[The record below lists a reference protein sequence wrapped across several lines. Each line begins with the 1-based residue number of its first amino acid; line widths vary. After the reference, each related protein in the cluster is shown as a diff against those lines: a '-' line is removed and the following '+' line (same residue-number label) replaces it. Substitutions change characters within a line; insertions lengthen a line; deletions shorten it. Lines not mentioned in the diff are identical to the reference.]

1 VIDEVSRRTMTIAS
15 DEAAKAISTADPA
28 DAAVL
33 EKVSHWFAEHGVA
46 WSGTPAEL
54 AGILGCPTE
63 QLVHAIEV
71 ASATLLV
78 SGIAGSVCKRP
89 GLPTVICLRRLE
101 EICDECEFSP
111 DPCDKDSHD
120 KAPYDTAPCDTA
132 PSQNLAEPDSN
143 DAQPAPQNIA
153 EDNSQAPTEDL
164 STSADPGEAVDT
176 EWRNKL
182 VMGALTPVDDAAH
195 AQRGK
200 FLWKALIVLA
210 LLVAVAMTNHRINSL
225 VSRIGS
231 RFKSLVA
238 RPAPE
243 SPREIAGNG
252 TPHPNSGGSQQT
264 SPSTSREVSA
274 LYEQAKANDPAA
286 QYTLGLKLL
295 QGDGVPPNEAEAI
308 TWFRQAAQRGNPSAE
323 FQLGTAYMLGRGV
336 RQDSVEGYT
345 WLTLASKNGDTQ
357 AEQSLREL
365 TPKLSPSEMARV
377 RFNLAE
383 MYRQGIGTGADKR
396 TAYVWYVLAE
406 AAGEKDSTKAKLD
419 LARSMSQAQ
428 VADATT
434 EALTWLRRHRM

>member
-1 VIDEVSRRTMTIAS
+1 MIDEVSRRTMTLAS
-15 DEAAKAISTADPA
+15 DEAAKAISTADPG

-33 EKVSHWFAEHGVA
+33 EKVSHWFAQHGVA

-111 DPCDKDSHD
+111 DPCDTNPYD
-120 KAPYDTAPCDTA
+120 KAPYDTAP
-132 PSQNLAEPDSN
+132 SQNLAAPDSN
-143 DAQPAPQNIA
+143 DAQSVPENVA

-164 STSADPGEAVDT
+164 SPSADPGEAVDT

-182 VMGALTPVDDAAH
+182 VMGALTPVEDAADG
-195 AQRGK
+195 QRGK

-210 LLVAVAMTNHRINSL
+210 LLFPVAMTSHRVNSL
-225 VSRIGS
+225 ASRIGS

-252 TPHPNSGGSQQT
+252 TPRSDSGSPEET
-264 SPSTSREVSA
+264 SPSTSPDTSA
-274 LYEQAKANDPAA
+274 LYERAKANDPAA

-295 QGDGVPPNEAEAI
+295 QGDGVPPNEADAI

-428 VADATT
+428 VADATA
-434 EALTWLRRHRM
+434 EAVTWLRRHRM

>member
-1 VIDEVSRRTMTIAS
+1 V
-15 DEAAKAISTADPA
+15 
-28 DAAVL
+28 
-33 EKVSHWFAEHGVA
+33 
-46 WSGTPAEL
+46 
-54 AGILGCPTE
+54 
-63 QLVHAIEV
+63 
-71 ASATLLV
+71 
-78 SGIAGSVCKRP
+78 
-89 GLPTVICLRRLE
+89 
-101 EICDECEFSP
+101 
-111 DPCDKDSHD
+111 
-120 KAPYDTAPCDTA
+120 
-132 PSQNLAEPDSN
+132 
-143 DAQPAPQNIA
+143 
-153 EDNSQAPTEDL
+153 EDNSEAPTEDL

-182 VMGALTPVDDAAH
+182 VMGALTPVEDAADG
-195 AQRGK
+195 QRGK

-210 LLVAVAMTNHRINSL
+210 LLFAVAMTNHRINSL
-225 VSRIGS
+225 ASRIGS

-252 TPHPNSGGSQQT
+252 TPRSDSGSPEET
-264 SPSTSREVSA
+264 SPSTSREISA
-274 LYEQAKANDPAA
+274 LYERATANDPAA

-295 QGDGVPPNEAEAI
+295 QGDGVPPNEADAI

-406 AAGEKDSTKAKLD
+406 AGGEKDSTKAKLD

-428 VADATT
+428 VADATA
-434 EALTWLRRHRM
+434 EAVTWLRRHRM

>member
-33 EKVSHWFAEHGVA
+33 EKVSHWFAQHGVA

-101 EICDECEFSP
+101 EICDECESSP
-111 DPCDKDSHD
+111 DPCDTNSYDTDS
-120 KAPYDTAPCDTA
+120 YDTAPCDTT

-143 DAQPAPQNIA
+143 DAQPAPENSA
-153 EDNSQAPTEDL
+153 EDKSQAPTEDL
-164 STSADPGEAVDT
+164 STNSNTGEAVDT

-182 VMGALTPVDDAAH
+182 VMGALTPVDDTAH

-225 VSRIGS
+225 ASRIGS

-264 SPSTSREVSA
+264 SSSSSREVSA
-274 LYEQAKANDPAA
+274 LYERAKANDPAA

>member
-1 VIDEVSRRTMTIAS
+1 MTIAS

-33 EKVSHWFAEHGVA
+33 EKVSHWFAQHGVA

-101 EICDECEFSP
+101 EICDECESSP
-111 DPCDKDSHD
+111 DPCDTNSYD
-120 KAPYDTAPCDTA
+120 KA

-143 DAQPAPQNIA
+143 DAQPAPENIA
-153 EDNSQAPTEDL
+153 EDKSQAPTEDL
-164 STSADPGEAVDT
+164 SISADPGEAVDT

-182 VMGALTPVDDAAH
+182 VMGALTPVDDTAH

-200 FLWKALIVLA
+200 FFWKALIVLA

-225 VSRIGS
+225 ASRIGS

-274 LYEQAKANDPAA
+274 LYERAKANDPAA

-295 QGDGVPPNEAEAI
+295 QGDGVPPNQAEAI
-308 TWFRQAAQRGNPSAE
+308 TWFRQASQRGNPSAE